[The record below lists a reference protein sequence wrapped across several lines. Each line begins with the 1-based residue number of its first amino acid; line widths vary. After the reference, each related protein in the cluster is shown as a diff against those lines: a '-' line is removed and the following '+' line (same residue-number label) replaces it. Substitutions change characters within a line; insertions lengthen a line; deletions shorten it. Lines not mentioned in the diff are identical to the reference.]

1 MQTHS
6 TPISYQIKVKGHF
19 DERGMRWFEG
29 LDITF
34 LPNGETIING
44 AITDQA
50 ALHGVLNRIRDL
62 GMELISVQPKTTSAY
77 EPSDAEIRLTLALG
91 LTILSPYYRQFAR
104 GLKLNGNERVLDFGS
119 GSGVC
124 SRHIAACLQRAG
136 GSLDCVDVS
145 RKWIGVARKT
155 LGRYRNVKF
164 HLGHIAEVPLPD
176 GAFDMVVVHFVL
188 HDIRAVQRLSVVH
201 ALARKLKPQG
211 CLMLREPGVE
221 SLCLDEL
228 RQTALDAG
236 LIPHECGTRRF
247 VTGQVLDARF
257 RRE

>member
-6 TPISYQIKVKGHF
+6 KPTSYQIKVKGHF
-19 DERGMRWFEG
+19 DERGLRWFEG

-62 GMELISVQPKTTSAY
+62 GMELISVQPKTACFY
-77 EPSDAEIRLTLALG
+77 EPSDTEIRVTLALG
-91 LTILSPYYRQFAR
+91 LTVLSPYYHQFTR
-104 GLKLNGNERVLDFGS
+104 GLRLKGSERVLDFGA

-145 RKWIGVARKT
+145 QKWIHVARRT
-155 LGRYRNVKF
+155 LQRYNNAHF

-176 GAFDMVVVHFVL
+176 DAFDLVVIHFVL
-188 HDIRAVQRLSVVH
+188 HDVPTGQRLGVLR
-201 ALARKLKPQG
+201 ALARKLRPQG
-211 CLMLREPGVE
+211 RLMLREPLAAG
-221 SLCLDEL
+221 LCPDDV
-228 RQTALDAG
+228 RQLALDAG
-236 LIPHECGTRRF
+236 LIPHELRARRLLIWQIQDGWF
-247 VTGQVLDARF
+247 QQK
-257 RRE
+257 

>member
-6 TPISYQIKVKGHF
+6 KPSSYQIKVKGHF

-62 GMELISVQPKTTSAY
+62 GMELISVEPKTAAAY
-77 EPSDAEIRLTLALG
+77 EPSGTEIRLTLALG

-104 GLKLNGNERVLDFGS
+104 GLKLIGNERVLDFGS

-145 RKWIGVARKT
+145 RKWIGVARKA
-155 LGRYRNVKF
+155 LGGYGNVNF

-176 GAFDMVVVHFVL
+176 GAFDVVVVHFVL
-188 HDIRAVQRLSVVH
+188 HDIPAVQRPGVIH

-211 CLMLREPGVE
+211 CLMLREPVVE
-221 SLCLDEL
+221 SLCPDEL

-236 LIPHECGTRRF
+236 LIPHEFDARR
-247 VTGQVLDARF
+247 VLIWQVLDARF
-257 RRE
+257 RQE